1 MMTQKTSDKADG
13 FWEHYSEEVAQSVS
27 SSSSRS
33 SYEEL
38 IIAELDLWEE
48 EIPFDSEKGTEDK
61 TTMTDY
67 KEEGRPIKT
76 PPETENAMVQ
86 VSDSGIRGEKRSE
99 STAIKLKAHLESTC
113 PTNEKL
119 RIIDQRWKVEKFLES
134 SKQFDIEVEN
144 ETKEDTTEP
153 FFAITKTI

>member
-76 PPETENAMVQ
+76 PPEKQEQRLMKDFHQ
-86 VSDSGIRGEKRSE
+86 VLEAGSELCRS
-99 STAIKLKAHLESTC
+99 
-113 PTNEKL
+113 
-119 RIIDQRWKVEKFLES
+119 
-134 SKQFDIEVEN
+134 
-144 ETKEDTTEP
+144 
-153 FFAITKTI
+153 